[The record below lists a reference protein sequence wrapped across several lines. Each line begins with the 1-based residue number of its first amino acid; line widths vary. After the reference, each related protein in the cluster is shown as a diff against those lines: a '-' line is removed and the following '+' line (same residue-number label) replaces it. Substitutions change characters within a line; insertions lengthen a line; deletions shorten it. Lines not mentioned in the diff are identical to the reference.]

1 MDWKKSVLALA
12 MVAGTL
18 GVGAGALAQP
28 AGEGCQGHAGM
39 MRSHMRDMGGDP
51 AAFAE
56 KRLTHLKT
64 DLKITNEQEPLWQD
78 FANKAKSE
86 AGKGSQAMRSQSQ
99 DLGLSAPERMAKAT
113 EVLKQ
118 RVAAME
124 TVNESF
130 RHLYDSLSPEQKRA
144 ADFHA
149 AQMARM
155 RHGHGMR
162 AEPSK
167 G

>member
-1 MDWKKSVLALA
+1 MDWKKNVLAMA
-12 MVAGTL
+12 VVAGTL
-18 GVGAGALAQP
+18 GVGAAAMAQS
-28 AGEGCQGHAGM
+28 AGGCEGHAGM
-39 MRSHMRDMGGDP
+39 MRSHMRDMAGDP

-56 KRLTHLKT
+56 KHLAGLKA
-64 DLKITNEQEPLWQD
+64 DLKITTQQEALWQD
-78 FANKAKSE
+78 FASKAKDG
-86 AGKGSQAMRSQSQ
+86 AGKGFQAARGQSQ

-113 EVLKQ
+113 EMLKQ

-130 RHLYDSLSPEQKRA
+130 KHLYDSLSPEQKRA

-149 AQMARM
+149 TQMARM

-162 AEPSK
+162 PEPTK